1 MLRPLSRGAAT
12 ARRALSSSPG
22 LPAMVSADEAVH
34 VVRSGDSVFIHSAMN
49 TPHLLVEAL
58 ARRAAPAGST
68 SPSDLRDVTTV
79 SIHTEGDNPLVAEEA
94 ATTFRHNALFC
105 GPNVRKAV
113 QAGRADF
120 TPCFLSEIPAFFRQG
135 VLPVDV
141 ALVKLSPPDNH
152 GYCSMG
158 TSVDV
163 TVAALERAA
172 TIVAE
177 ICPHVPRTHGDGSVH
192 VSRLAA
198 VVDSPEPVWHA
209 APASPSELHR
219 EIGRHVAS
227 VINDG
232 ACVQAGIGNIPD
244 ATFLCLGDRKDL
256 GIHTEMFS
264 DSLLH
269 LIEAGVVTN
278 EHKKVFPGKTVT
290 SFAVGSKRLV
300 DFVHDNPDVR
310 FLDVAY
316 VNDLNVIQRNRDAV
330 VINSAIEIDLTGQV
344 VADSIGTYQVSGVG
358 GQNDFIRGASLSEG
372 GKPIIALPARTSKGI
387 PRIVPTIREGAG
399 VVTTRAHVH
408 YVATEN
414 GIVDLWG
421 KTARDRARLLTELA
435 HPDDREMLDRAAF
448 ERFKHA

>member
-1 MLRPLSRGAAT
+1 MG
-12 ARRALSSSPG
+12 RAQQ
-22 LPAMVSADEAVH
+22 
-34 VVRSGDSVFIHSAMN
+34 
-49 TPHLLVEAL
+49 EAL
-58 ARRAAPAGST
+58 RRG
-68 SPSDLRDVTTV
+68 L
-79 SIHTEGDNPLVAEEA
+79 G
-94 ATTFRHNALFC
+94 
-105 GPNVRKAV
+105 
-113 QAGRADF
+113 
-120 TPCFLSEIPAFFRQG
+120 
-135 VLPVDV
+135 
-141 ALVKLSPPDNH
+141 
-152 GYCSMG
+152 
-158 TSVDV
+158 
-163 TVAALERAA
+163 
-172 TIVAE
+172 
-177 ICPHVPRTHGDGSVH
+177 
-192 VSRLAA
+192 
-198 VVDSPEPVWHA
+198 
-209 APASPSELHR
+209 ELMLQMD
-219 EIGRHVAS
+219 EML
-227 VINDG
+227 
-232 ACVQAGIGNIPD
+232 GNIPD